1 MDVIV
6 RARADRAVALAAV
19 GTLNKYVVV
28 EDGTVRQGRAAPPRR
43 PSAAALSRLAYMA
56 CTMYGFICMCMHI
69 TFYVLCVE
77 TPPRGG
83 PTGGGAPTRES
94 SRRKI

>member
-1 MDVIV
+1 MRACVMNFIV

-56 CTMYGFICMCMHI
+56 CTMYGFIYMCMHI
-69 TFYVLCVE
+69 TLCVD
-77 TPPRGG
+77 PRPARG
-83 PTGGGAPTRES
+83 PD
-94 SRRKI
+94 RRRRADS

>member
-1 MDVIV
+1 MNFIV

-19 GTLNKYVVV
+19 GTLNKYVVLV

-56 CTMYGFICMCMHI
+56 CTMYMH
-69 TFYVLCVE
+69 VHAHVCVD
-77 TPPRGG
+77 PR
-83 PTGGGAPTRES
+83 ARA
-94 SRRKI
+94 KINMNR